1 MLKSIMMVTMLVTN
15 LNVTEEAYDE
25 YLDYELVSQGVVDE
39 SLAQVWGANEM
50 VGHPYIVMQPSSGE
64 PVYLR
69 FIEEEEKLNYR
80 PMGTHGWNSTEIL
93 VQDPDQLAT
102 ELESSPFE
110 IIGMPYDLYPTPDAP
125 RAMQVLGPSEEVL
138 YLTRIIPEG
147 SGFNLGSAQSYVDRV
162 FIMVLG
168 GPSMEALQDY
178 YKNSFGMPVTE
189 ASDWTIGVLS
199 RMNDLPDD
207 SVFPLALVE
216 FEENFLIEL
225 DEWNNGDIFESRE
238 VKEGHLPPSTS
249 MVSFSTTSI
258 DQINVEWKHEPQQID
273 VFPYNGSKVGV
284 TVGIAGEWIEIIEWN
299 N

>member
-15 LNVTEEAYDE
+15 LNVTEEAYNE
-25 YLDYELVSQGVVDE
+25 YLDYEVVSQGIVDE
-39 SLAQVWGANEM
+39 GLAEVWGAEAM
-50 VGHPYIVMQPSSGE
+50 VDHPYVIMQPSSGE

-69 FIEEEEKLNYR
+69 FIEDEEKMNYR

-93 VQDPDQLAT
+93 VQNPDQLAT
-102 ELESSPFE
+102 ELESSAFE

-125 RAMQVLGPSEEVL
+125 RAMQVLGPSDEVL

-168 GPSMEALQDY
+168 GASMESLREY
-178 YKNSFGMPVTE
+178 YKTSFDMPVTE
-189 ASDWTIGVLS
+189 ASDWKIGVLA
-199 RMNDLPDD
+199 RMNNLPND

-225 DEWNNGDIFESRE
+225 DEWNNGDTFEPRQ

-249 MVSFSTTSI
+249 MVSFSTDSI
-258 DQINVEWKHEPQQID
+258 DQINVEWKHEPQPINS
-273 VFPYNGSKVGV
+273 FPYNGSKVGV
-284 TVGIAGEWIEIIEWN
+284 TTGVAGEWIEIIEWK
-299 N
+299 

>member
-39 SLAQVWGANEM
+39 SLAEVWGTEGM

-69 FIEEEEKLNYR
+69 FIEEEEKMNYR

-93 VQDPDQLAT
+93 VQNPDQLAT

-125 RAMQVLGPSEEVL
+125 RAMQVLGPSDEVL

-178 YKNSFGMPVTE
+178 YKTSFGMPVTE

-284 TVGIAGEWIEIIEWN
+284 TVGIAGEWIEIIEWE
-299 N
+299 

>member
-39 SLAQVWGANEM
+39 SLAEVWGAEGM

-69 FIEEEEKLNYR
+69 FIEEEEKMNYR

-93 VQDPDQLAT
+93 VQNPDQLAT

-125 RAMQVLGPSEEVL
+125 RAMQVLGPSDEVL

-178 YKNSFGMPVTE
+178 YKTSFGMPVTE

-284 TVGIAGEWIEIIEWN
+284 TVGIAGEWIEIIEWE
-299 N
+299 

>member
-39 SLAQVWGANEM
+39 SLAEVWGAEGM

-64 PVYLR
+64 AVYLR
-69 FIEEEEKLNYR
+69 FIEEEEKMNYR

-93 VQDPDQLAT
+93 VQNPDQLAT

-125 RAMQVLGPSEEVL
+125 RAMQVLGPSDEVL

-178 YKNSFGMPVTE
+178 YKTSFGMPVTE

-258 DQINVEWKHEPQQID
+258 DQINVEWKHEPQKID

-284 TVGIAGEWIEIIEWN
+284 TVGIAGEWIEIIEWE
-299 N
+299 

>member
-39 SLAQVWGANEM
+39 SLAEVWGTEGM

-69 FIEEEEKLNYR
+69 FIEEEDKMNYR

-93 VQDPDQLAT
+93 VQNPDQLAT

-125 RAMQVLGPSEEVL
+125 RAMQVLGPSDEVL

-178 YKNSFGMPVTE
+178 YKTSFGMPVTE

-284 TVGIAGEWIEIIEWN
+284 TVGIAGEWIEIIEWE
-299 N
+299 

>member
-39 SLAQVWGANEM
+39 SLAEVWGAEGM

-69 FIEEEEKLNYR
+69 FIEEEEKMNYR

-93 VQDPDQLAT
+93 VQNPDQLAT

-125 RAMQVLGPSEEVL
+125 RAMQVLGPSDEVL

-178 YKNSFGMPVTE
+178 YKTSFGMPVTE

-199 RMNDLPDD
+199 RMNYLPDD

-284 TVGIAGEWIEIIEWN
+284 TVGIAGEWIEIIEWE
-299 N
+299 

>member
-39 SLAQVWGANEM
+39 SLAEVWGAEGM

-69 FIEEEEKLNYR
+69 FIEEEEKMNYR

-93 VQDPDQLAT
+93 VQNPDQLAT

-125 RAMQVLGPSEEVL
+125 RAMQVLGPSDEVL

-168 GPSMEALQDY
+168 GPSMDALQDY
-178 YKNSFGMPVTE
+178 YKTSFGMPVTE

-216 FEENFLIEL
+216 FDENFLIEL

-284 TVGIAGEWIEIIEWN
+284 TVGIAGEWIEIIEWE
-299 N
+299 

>member
-1 MLKSIMMVTMLVTN
+1 
-15 LNVTEEAYDE
+15 
-25 YLDYELVSQGVVDE
+25 
-39 SLAQVWGANEM
+39 
-50 VGHPYIVMQPSSGE
+50 MQPSSGE

-69 FIEEEEKLNYR
+69 FIEEEDKMNYR

-93 VQDPDQLAT
+93 VQNPDQLAA

-178 YKNSFGMPVTE
+178 YRTSFGMPVTE

-207 SVFPLALVE
+207 SEFRCGGQRPLFDHQA
-216 FEENFLIEL
+216 
-225 DEWNNGDIFESRE
+225 SR
-238 VKEGHLPPSTS
+238 
-249 MVSFSTTSI
+249 I
-258 DQINVEWKHEPQQID
+258 HE
-273 VFPYNGSKVGV
+273 
-284 TVGIAGEWIEIIEWN
+284 
-299 N
+299 